1 MQDDVT
7 LPTVIINDGRV
18 LHDNLKAAGRDEN
31 WLKKQLKQEK
41 LTDPK
46 QVFLLTVDEQGS
58 TVFVKKEAAQ

>member
-1 MQDDVT
+1 MM
-7 LPTVIINDGRV
+7 
-18 LHDNLKAAGRDEN
+18 
-31 WLKKQLKQEK
+31 LKKQLKQEK

>member
-1 MQDDVT
+1 M
-7 LPTVIINDGRV
+7 IINDGRV
-18 LHDNLKAAGRDEN
+18 LHDNHKAAGRDEN